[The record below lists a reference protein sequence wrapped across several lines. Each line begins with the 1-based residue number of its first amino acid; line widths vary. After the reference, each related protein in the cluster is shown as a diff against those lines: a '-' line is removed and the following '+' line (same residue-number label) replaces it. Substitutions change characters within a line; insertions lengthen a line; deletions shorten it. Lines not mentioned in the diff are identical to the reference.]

1 MTDYKTQIKELRQIV
16 PIPMS
21 EALQMLKEN
30 NGDVKLCVEKFKAA
44 AIAKICS
51 ETSCD
56 KYTAEKYYERE
67 KYDLNRTV
75 SMIREDMYDLNYK
88 PIGGI
93 TAEGLGKVRLWIS
106 FVEEKDFAT
115 ALDYNCL
122 LYTSDAAVIRA
133 LLLIPSLKHFGIA
146 VQQARKIKDSIFKGY
161 SDDLSIDEFVRRNV
175 RLDDHLEFQKLYK
188 SVTLSIIPL
197 KEELNRH
204 RRNMK

>member
-16 PIPMS
+16 PVPMS

-30 NGDVKLCVEKFKAA
+30 NGDVKFCVEKFKAA

-51 ETSCD
+51 ETGCD
-56 KYTAEKYYERE
+56 KSTAEKYYERE

-75 SMIREDMYDLNYK
+75 SMIKEDMYDSNYK
-88 PIGGI
+88 PIDGV

-115 ALDYNCL
+115 ALDYKEL
-122 LYTSDAAVIRA
+122 PEVIRS

-188 SVTLSIIPL
+188 TVTLSIIPL

-204 RRNMK
+204 RRNMN

>member
-1 MTDYKTQIKELRQIV
+1 MADYKTQIKELRQIV
-16 PIPMS
+16 PVPMS

-30 NGDVKLCVEKFKAA
+30 NGDVKLCAEQFKAA
-44 AIAKICS
+44 AIEKICS
-51 ETSCD
+51 ETGCYKSV
-56 KYTAEKYYERE
+56 AEKYYKRE

-88 PIGGI
+88 PIEGI
-93 TAEGLGKVRLWIS
+93 TAEGLGLVRTWIA

-115 ALDYNCL
+115 ALDYNEL
-122 LYTSDAAVIRA
+122 PEVIRS

-146 VQQARKIKDSIFKGY
+146 VQQARKIKDTIFKGY
-161 SDDLSIDEFVRRNV
+161 SDDLSIDEFIRRNV
-175 RLDDHLEFQKLYK
+175 KLDDNTEFQKLYK
-188 SVTLSIIPL
+188 TVTLSIIPL

>member
-30 NGDVKLCVEKFKAA
+30 NGDVKLCVKKFKAA

-115 ALDYNCL
+115 ALDYKEL
-122 LYTSDAAVIRA
+122 SEVIRS

-161 SDDLSIDEFVRRNV
+161 SDDLSIGEFVRRNV